1 MEICDSFYRRY
12 FILKAIEKHIIGP
25 DANEYSK
32 IFYLYFPM
40 TLVKLGA
47 LTDWIPKALDQF
59 SQTEL
64 DPEMN
69 SYKVYHTYM
78 KYCYMI
84 GDYQKC
90 TEKGG
95 LAVGS
100 FHKEM
105 AEQLSE
111 EWGCEGTLD
120 SRVRDKHSPTLIDS
134 LTCFQGLR
142 LFQTVE

>member
-1 MEICDSFYRRY
+1 
-12 FILKAIEKHIIGP
+12 
-25 DANEYSK
+25 
-32 IFYLYFPM
+32 M

-59 SQTEL
+59 SETEL

-78 KYCYMI
+78 KYYYMI

-90 TEKGG
+90 IEKGG

-105 AEQLSE
+105 AEQLAE
-111 EWGCEGTLD
+111 EWGCEGNKLY
-120 SRVRDKHSPTLIDS
+120 SNFLMYYLQMKIKI
-134 LTCFQGLR
+134 
-142 LFQTVE
+142 

>member
-1 MEICDSFYRRY
+1 
-12 FILKAIEKHIIGP
+12 
-25 DANEYSK
+25 
-32 IFYLYFPM
+32 M

>member
-1 MEICDSFYRRY
+1 
-12 FILKAIEKHIIGP
+12 
-25 DANEYSK
+25 
-32 IFYLYFPM
+32 M

-59 SQTEL
+59 SKTEL

-105 AEQLSE
+105 AEQLAE
-111 EWGCEGTLD
+111 EWGCEGTLF
-120 SRVRDKHSPTLIDS
+120 RVPTLINF
-134 LTCFQGLR
+134 LTFFQVLR
-142 LFQTVE
+142 LFQTLE

>member
-1 MEICDSFYRRY
+1 
-12 FILKAIEKHIIGP
+12 
-25 DANEYSK
+25 
-32 IFYLYFPM
+32 M

-95 LAVGS
+95 LTEKKREREKRKSGKREKRRKRE
-100 FHKEM
+100 KEKKGRGEEAQM
-105 AEQLSE
+105 RRREQRE
-111 EWGCEGTLD
+111 EEQRKAKRQKRGRELEKA
-120 SRVRDKHSPTLIDS
+120 RR
-134 LTCFQGLR
+134 R
-142 LFQTVE
+142 EE

>member
-1 MEICDSFYRRY
+1 MEDGPNIVIFLEYLNFTYQFYGNNSFYRRY
-12 FILKAIEKHIIGP
+12 FIIKAIEKHIIGP

-32 IFYLYFPM
+32 IFYLDFPM
-40 TLVKLGA
+40 TLVRLGA

-59 SQTEL
+59 SKTEL

-78 KYCYMI
+78 KYYYMI

-90 TEKGG
+90 IEKGG

-105 AEQLSE
+105 AEQLAE
-111 EWGCEGTLD
+111 EWGCEGN
-120 SRVRDKHSPTLIDS
+120 
-134 LTCFQGLR
+134 
-142 LFQTVE
+142 QTVF

>member
-1 MEICDSFYRRY
+1 
-12 FILKAIEKHIIGP
+12 
-25 DANEYSK
+25 
-32 IFYLYFPM
+32 M

-47 LTDWIPKALDQF
+47 LTDWIPKALDEF
-59 SQTEL
+59 SKTEL

-78 KYCYMI
+78 KYYYMI

-105 AEQLSE
+105 AEQLAE
-111 EWGCEGTLD
+111 EWGCEG
-120 SRVRDKHSPTLIDS
+120 S
-134 LTCFQGLR
+134 LESLR
-142 LFQTVE
+142 LLIF